1 MISIEEAQARILAA
15 IEMVGSE
22 TISLREAAGRII
34 AEDIA
39 SRRTQPPFDASAMDG
54 WAVRRA
60 DLGGPLKRVG
70 QSQAG
75 AGYAQALRPGE
86 AVRIF
91 TGAPIPE
98 GADTI
103 VLQEDADEAQG
114 SVTIRQAP
122 APGKHIRRRGLDFE
136 AGQVLFSAGH
146 VVAPRDMALLAAMN
160 IPWLK
165 VRRRPRVAILATGD
179 ELVLPGEPAGPDQII
194 ASNHL
199 GLAGL
204 VESCGAEALDLG
216 IAKDEPDALIAGAK
230 AARGA
235 DFLVTIGGASVG
247 ERDLVASS
255 LSAAGL
261 ELDFW
266 KIAMRPGKPL
276 MSGKVSGIPFLGLP
290 GNPVAAMICG
300 MMFLKP
306 ALMKM
311 TGRDPRIKTVAARL
325 GKALA
330 ANDRRADFLRARITG
345 VEEDRWI
352 VEAFDIQDSS
362 MLSVFA
368 AADVVI
374 LRPPH
379 APAADVGASVEVLVL

>member
-1 MISIEEAQARILAA
+1 MISLEDAQSRILAG
-15 IEMVGSE
+15 IDPVGAE
-22 TISLREAAGRII
+22 TISLRHAHGRVL
-34 AEDIA
+34 AEEVA

-54 WAVRRA
+54 WAARSA
-60 DLGGPLKRVG
+60 DVDQRLKRVG

-75 AGYAQALRPGE
+75 AGYAEPLRPGE
-86 AVRIF
+86 TIRIF
-91 TGAPIPE
+91 TGAPIPA

-103 VLQEDADEAQG
+103 VLQEDADEADG
-114 SVTIRQAP
+114 FVTIREAV
-122 APGKHIRRRGLDFE
+122 PGKHIRKRGLDFE
-136 AGQVLFSAGH
+136 TGQVLFKPGH
-146 VVAPRDMALLAAMN
+146 LITPRDMALLAAMN
-160 IPWLK
+160 VPWLK

-179 ELVLPGEPAGPDQII
+179 ELVLPGEPAGKDQII

-204 VESCGAEALDLG
+204 VESCGAEAIDLG
-216 IAKDEPDALIAGAK
+216 VAKDDPAVLIESAN

-235 DFLVTIGGASVG
+235 DLLVTIGGASVG
-247 ERDLVASS
+247 DRDLVKSS
-255 LSAAGL
+255 LSPAGL

-276 MSGKVSGIPFLGLP
+276 MSGKIAGMPFLGLP
-290 GNPVAAMICG
+290 GNPVASMICG
-300 MMFLKP
+300 MVFLKP

-311 TGRDPRIKTVAARL
+311 TGRDPRLQTASARL
-325 GKALA
+325 GKPLS

-345 VEEDRWI
+345 IDNDSCI

-368 AADVVI
+368 ESDVLI

-379 APAADVGASVEVLVL
+379 SPAAEVGDSVEVLML